1 VTSTRSYAVVLSLLV
16 VGAVLFPAVGTANA
30 TAGTTGSEGVAVSV
44 DDPTPEPHDS
54 VTMTVDEAT
63 LPEGATIVWRNDGEL
78 GTNRCIRHANCTV
91 RVGADP
97 VTVTVEAHVG
107 DRVVAETVEITPV
120 ELSLSETLVDR
131 DGETLSSVGYRVLTG
146 ERLELRAT
154 DEVGRGAT
162 VANVSAS
169 GPVARVGTE
178 PTAFEF
184 AGPGA
189 VELNV
194 TMAATDRAAT
204 ETVSLSFRAYEPG
217 TLEDTERFALRSDEP
232 LSRTDRIVLAALKPD
247 LPTVYER
254 YEQRAG
260 ELPEPVTFELAEP
273 RARSYAMAPDTVVV
287 ANGKT
292 VHGVR
297 TTLVH
302 ELAHL
307 GQYEASAETDGDWN
321 FLIEGH
327 ASYEQSSTLPYD
339 DTLSKPSAD
348 ALLGWNASYDQAH
361 YFVASYVAEYGRQSL
376 LDLLADSE
384 GSDFERQF
392 HMETG
397 ESFES
402 FHERWMSGGP
412 DDPAGAWDVFETKPM
427 FASEDGT
434 LRTLAEPLEGVE
446 VSWDV
451 DGDGAFERV
460 DADHAVEWTPA
471 TSGRHAVTVR
481 FAASNESIE
490 ATQVLSPDGGER
502 TPTAAFAVASDGLA
516 VGESVTFRANA
527 SANGDDAAYRWDFDG
542 DGAVEATG
550 ERVAFTYARPGTYD
564 ATLTVEASD
573 GAMDSTTTT
582 LTVEGETQL
591 PRDAVYEPG
600 SGAAEYDA
608 NADGQIDIG
617 ELGAA
622 AEAFSS
628 GGLTIDELGSVAEAF
643 SAS

>member
-1 VTSTRSYAVVLSLLV
+1 VVLSLLV
-16 VGAVLFPAVGTANA
+16 VGAALSAAVGTADA
-30 TAGTTGSEGVAVSV
+30 TAGATEADGFAVSV
-44 DDPTPEPHDS
+44 DDATPEPHDS

-63 LPEGATIVWRNDGEL
+63 LPDGATLVWRNDGDL
-78 GTNRCIRHANCTV
+78 GTNRCLRHANCTV
-91 RVGADP
+91 RVGAQP
-97 VTVTVEAHVG
+97 VTVSVEAHVD
-107 DRVVAETVEITPV
+107 DRVITETVAITPV
-120 ELSLSETLVDR
+120 SLSLSETLVDR

-154 DEVGRGAT
+154 DEVGSGAT
-162 VANVSAS
+162 VANVSAT

-184 AGPGA
+184 TGPGA
-189 VELNV
+189 VELTV
-194 TMAATDRAAT
+194 TMAATDRPAT
-204 ETVSLSFRAYEPG
+204 ETASLSFRAYEPG
-217 TLEDTERFALRSDEP
+217 TLEDTERFALRSAEP
-232 LSRTDRIVLAALKPD
+232 LSRNDRIVLAALKPE
-247 LPTVYER
+247 LPTIYER

-260 ELPEPVTFELAEP
+260 ELPETVTFELAEP
-273 RARSYAMAPDTVVV
+273 RARSYAVAPDTVVV
-287 ANGKT
+287 ANGKS

-297 TTLVH
+297 TVLVH

-307 GQYEASAETDGDWN
+307 GQYEAAAETDGGWN

-339 DTLSKPSAD
+339 DALSKPSAD
-348 ALLGWNASYDQAH
+348 ALLEWTASYDQAH

-384 GSDFERQF
+384 GSDFERRF
-392 HMETG
+392 RAETG
-397 ESFES
+397 ESFDS

-434 LRTLAEPLEGVE
+434 LRTLAEPVDGVD
-446 VSWDV
+446 VSWDT
-451 DGDGAFERV
+451 DGDGAFER
-460 DADHAVEWTPA
+460 DGAGHAVEWTPPA
-471 TSGRHAVTVR
+471 SGRQAVTVR
-481 FAASNESIE
+481 FTEGNESIE
-490 ATQVLSPDGGER
+490 ATQMLRFDGVDR
-502 TPTAAFAVASDGLA
+502 TPTAAFALASDAVA

-550 ERVAFTYARPGTYD
+550 ETVTFTYARPGTYA
-564 ATLTVEASD
+564 ATLTVEA
-573 GAMDSTTTT
+573 GNGVTDSTTAT

-591 PRDAVYEPG
+591 PRDVVYEPG

-608 NADGQIDIG
+608 NADGRIDIE

>member
-1 VTSTRSYAVVLSLLV
+1 MPTRDYAAVLSLLL
-16 VGAVLFPAVGTANA
+16 VGAALFA
-30 TAGTTGSEGVAVSV
+30 AGGAADAAAGSTGSEGFAVSV

-54 VTMTVDEAT
+54 VTIAVDEAT
-63 LPEGATIVWRNDGEL
+63 LPDGATLVWRNDGEL

-91 RVGADP
+91 RVGAAP
-97 VTVTVEAHVG
+97 VTVTVEAHVD
-107 DRVVAETVEITPV
+107 DRVITETVEITPV

-131 DGETLSSVGYRVLTG
+131 DGEALSSVGYRVLTG

-154 DEVGRGAT
+154 DEVGSGAT

-169 GPVARVGTE
+169 GPVARVGAE

-184 AGPGA
+184 TGPGA
-189 VELNV
+189 VELTV
-194 TMAATDRAAT
+194 TMAATDRDAT

-217 TLEDTERFALRSDEP
+217 TLEDTERFVLRSAEP
-232 LSRTDRIVLAALKPD
+232 LSRNDRIVLAALKPD

-260 ELPEPVTFELAEP
+260 ELPETVTFELAEP
-273 RARSYAMAPDTVVV
+273 RARSYAVAPDTVVV

-307 GQYEASAETDGDWN
+307 GQYEATTETDGGWN

-327 ASYEQSSTLPYD
+327 ASYEQSSTLPYYD
-339 DTLSKPSAD
+339 DLSKPSED
-348 ALLGWNASYDQAH
+348 ALLEWTASYDQAH

-376 LDLLADSE
+376 LDLLADSA

-392 HMETG
+392 RAETG
-397 ESFES
+397 ESFAS
-402 FHERWMSGGP
+402 FHERWMSGGS
-412 DDPAGAWDVFETKPM
+412 DDPAAAWKVFETKPM

-434 LRTLAEPLEGVE
+434 LRTLAEPLDGVE
-446 VSWDV
+446 VSWDT

-460 DADHAVEWTPA
+460 DAGHAVEWTPPA
-471 TSGRHAVTVR
+471 SGRQAVTVR
-481 FAASNESIE
+481 FTAGTESIE
-490 ATQVLSPDGGER
+490 GTQVLALDGGDP
-502 TPTAAFAVASDGLA
+502 TPTAAFGVAPDSVA
-516 VGESVTFRANA
+516 VGESVTFRANTT
-527 SANGDDAAYRWDFDG
+527 ANSDDAAYRWDFDG
-542 DGAVEATG
+542 DSAVEATG
-550 ERVAFTYARPGTYD
+550 ETVAFTYAHSGTYA

-573 GAMDSTTTT
+573 GATDSATVT
-582 LTVEGETQL
+582 LPVEEETQL
-591 PRDAVYEPG
+591 PRDVVYEPG

-608 NADGQIDIG
+608 DADGRIDIG

-622 AEAFSS
+622 ADAFSS
-628 GGLTIDELGSVAEAF
+628 GRLTIDELGSVAEAF